1 VGTPSALSPGG
12 DAERWLP
19 ARWLLLLAGVAAL
32 LFVLFRD
39 WAYDDPFI
47 TFRYAANL
55 QAGLGFVYNP
65 GLRVLSTTTPL
76 YTLLLALLGL
86 LWPDLPRLSV
96 LVGAVSLGLGG
107 LALYLLGRCWR
118 TPTAGAL
125 AALLYPLSPLMLG
138 TLGAETG
145 FYLMWVLGALALYAR
160 GRYRGA
166 AVLAGLATLTRGD
179 GILVG
184 GVLALAFLG
193 KHRRVPWRPLGLFLL
208 TTLPWFLFAWGYFG
222 SPFPATLAAKRFQAQ
237 MAISDSFLEGFVRMV
252 VNYARQPLYLPYGLL
267 LVLGLGYAMVR
278 ARPWLLL
285 VAWGSAYF
293 IGYTLLGVS
302 RYFWYYAPFTPVFL
316 ALVGLGG
323 QALEELGSR
332 ALPGLR
338 RHPWWRWVLAGLLL
352 VPQLTG
358 IRYLYRHPDP
368 RARIYRDVGRWLAE
382 HTPPGARVGTLE
394 VGIIGYYAQRP
405 MVDFAGL
412 IQPEVARQMGR
423 ESTYEDTALWA
434 VRTYRPEFLV
444 LDPNGFPRLMQ
455 EFVASRCTP
464 LRRFARPEYSGELV
478 VYRCD
483 VSDESSL
490 GPSSPSLV
498 SLAPWKGRPCPGRGP
513 GATGPSVGR
522 SARERSVDSLGR
534 ALFNRFS

>member
-1 VGTPSALSPGG
+1 MGTPSALSPGG
-12 DAERWLP
+12 AAERWLP
-19 ARWLLLLAGVAAL
+19 ARWLLLLTGMAGL

-55 QAGLGFVYNP
+55 RSGTGFVYNP
-65 GLRVLSTTTPL
+65 GLQVLSTTTPL
-76 YTLLLALLGL
+76 YTLLLAALGF

-125 AALLYPLSPLMLG
+125 AALLYPLSPLMVG
-138 TLGAETG
+138 TLGAETS
-145 FYLMWVLGALALYAR
+145 FYVMWVLWALALYAR
-160 GRYRGA
+160 GHHMGA
-166 AVLAGLATLTRGD
+166 AVSAGLATLTRGD

-184 GVLALAFLG
+184 GVLALAFLVEQ
-193 KHRRVPWRPLGLFLL
+193 RRVPWRPLGVFLL
-208 TTLPWFLFAWGYFG
+208 IILPWFLFAWGYFG

-252 VNYARQPLYLPYGLL
+252 ANYARQPLYLPYGLL
-267 LVLGLGYAMVR
+267 LVLGLGYAVVR

-293 IGYTLLGVS
+293 VGYTLLGVS

-316 ALVGLGG
+316 ALVGLGV
-323 QALEELGSR
+323 QALEAVGTR
-332 ALPGLR
+332 ALPVLR
-338 RHPWWRWVLAGLLL
+338 RHPWWRWALAGLLL
-352 VPQLTG
+352 VPQLAG

-368 RARIYRDVGRWLAE
+368 RVRIYRDVGRWLAE

-423 ESTYEDTALWA
+423 DSTYEDTALWA

-455 EFVASRCTP
+455 AFVEPQCAP
-464 LRRFARPEYSGELV
+464 LQRFTRPEYAGELV
-478 VYRCD
+478 VYRCGAP
-483 VSDESSL
+483 EEGGAGKGSSST
-490 GPSSPSLV
+490 P
-498 SLAPWKGRPCPGRGP
+498 
-513 GATGPSVGR
+513 ATAAS
-522 SARERSVDSLGR
+522 
-534 ALFNRFS
+534 